1 MKLKPQHSLPFLTS
15 LLILFFLVQMTM
27 ANPPSLSLLPT
38 AVLFGVLMVFTM
50 TFAVIL
56 GGGPVSMTSM
66 TILAAYLV
74 LGPIPAAWAAFW
86 AALIHAIIRY
96 SWAEEMA
103 QPLDHGLWPHLSEAF
118 AQAGM
123 QALCIL
129 AAGSIYQNAGGSVP
143 LTNLEI
149 GDLFALTFLAVSYLS
164 VSRLLNGGYLA
175 LFGREKLEIYLQSL
189 PKIVL
194 FEAYTFTFAPLV
206 ALIYSRLGL
215 AVFVIFAFA
224 IVLSS
229 LAISNLA
236 SARQRLERRIKELD
250 SLQAVGRALSG
261 SLDLGTILP
270 AIHAQVAT
278 LMPAD
283 NFYIALLDPQSNE
296 ISFPLE
302 IEEGK
307 RAQLRSHHKGSE
319 LTEYILRT
327 QRPLLIR
334 RGRPFDNS
342 LLKVE
347 GLKVEGLG
355 PSTGPGA
362 GVEGRESF
370 DAAQSRPVEGVSI
383 GNKNPCSTRG
393 VELDPVERP
402 PASFLGVPLVAGQES
417 LGVIAVQSY
426 TTPGLYDESH
436 REVLI
441 TLAAQAAVAIQN
453 ARLYSHTDK
462 ALANRVQELD
472 SILRTTKEGILLF
485 DVHWKVLA
493 ANRTLAELL
502 GISQAV
508 ITGSSLGSRREDN
521 GGGLMNILGYT
532 AEGLRA
538 DCHDLSQGT
547 CESKK
552 QTLIIPRYRER
563 HLERTLTPVRD
574 RSGEVSGYLMVIRDL
589 TEERQLAKMRDEM
602 THMLIHDLRSPLSTL
617 QGALNVVDEN
627 LAEGNVEAAKQL
639 VTIAQ
644 HSSEKMLRLIDDL
657 LDISQLEGDRIPLQL
672 EAIEVEE
679 MLEAMAEQV
688 APLAEQAQIS
698 VAVEV
703 DPDLPAV
710 RVDAEYFER
719 VLNNLIDNAY
729 KFTPDGGSI
738 RIWAR
743 KANQNGSAGVLIG
756 VSDDGPG
763 IPKEDQNRL
772 FKKFQQ
778 VISNKGRRTGT
789 GLGLVYCK
797 LVVEAHGG
805 KIWVES
811 EPGKGSTFMVK
822 LVATA

>member
-1 MKLKPQHSLPFLTS
+1 MKTKPQYSLPLLTS
-15 LLILFFLVQMTM
+15 LIILFFLVQMTL

-38 AVLFGVLMVFTM
+38 TVLFGVLMVFTM

-56 GGGPVSMTSM
+56 GGGSVSMTSM
-66 TILAAYLV
+66 TMMAAYLV
-74 LGPIPAAWAAFW
+74 VGPILAAWAAFW
-86 AALIHAIIRY
+86 GALIHGIVRF
-96 SWAEEMA
+96 SWAEEIER
-103 QPLDHGLWPHLSEAF
+103 PPEPGFWPQLSESMAN
-118 AQAGM
+118 AGM
-123 QALCIL
+123 HSLCIL
-129 AAGSIYQNAGGSVP
+129 AAGSIYQSAGGSVP
-143 LTNLEI
+143 LIDLQFS
-149 GDLFALTFLAVSYLS
+149 DLFPLTFLAVSYLS

-175 LFGREKLEIYLQSL
+175 LFGRERLEFYLQSL
-189 PKIVL
+189 PKIVV

-236 SARQRLERRIKELD
+236 SARQRLERRIRELD
-250 SLQAVGRALSG
+250 SLQAVGQALTA
-261 SLDLGTILP
+261 SLDLGTILA

-296 ISFPLE
+296 IAFPLE

-307 RAQLRSHHKGSE
+307 RVQLRSHQKGSE
-319 LTEYILRT
+319 LAEYVLRT

-334 RGRPFDNS
+334 RGRPFDGS
-342 LLKVE
+342 MLKVE
-347 GLKVEGLG
+347 SSGERSSPVEHLK
-355 PSTGPGA
+355 
-362 GVEGRESF
+362 RES
-370 DAAQSRPVEGVSI
+370 SG
-383 GNKNPCSTRG
+383 
-393 VELDPVERP
+393 LDPVERP
-402 PASFLGVPLVAGQES
+402 PASFLGVPMVAGQEAV
-417 LGVIAVQSY
+417 GVIVVQSY
-426 TTPGLYDESH
+426 STPGLYDESH
-436 REVLI
+436 RDVLTTI
-441 TLAAQAAVAIQN
+441 AAQAAVAIQN
-453 ARLYSHTDK
+453 GRMYSLTDK

-472 SILRTTKEGILLF
+472 SILRTTKEGILLL

-502 GISQAV
+502 GISRAV

-521 GGGLMNILGYT
+521 GSGLMNSLGYT
-532 AEGLRA
+532 AEELRA
-538 DCHDLSQGT
+538 DFHDLSQGT
-547 CESKK
+547 HESKK
-552 QTLIIPRYRER
+552 QNIILPGYKER

-574 RSGEVSGYLMVIRDL
+574 RSGEVSGYLFVIRDL
-589 TEERQLAKMRDEM
+589 TEEHQLAKMRDEM

-617 QGALNVVDEN
+617 QGALSVVEEN
-627 LAEGNVEAAKQL
+627 LAEDNVEAAKQL

-657 LDISQLEGDRIPLQL
+657 LDISRLEGEEIPLKL
-672 EAIEVEE
+672 EAIDVENI
-679 MLEAMAEQV
+679 LNGVVEQV
-688 APLAEQAQIS
+688 VPLAEKAQIS
-698 VAVEV
+698 IQVEV
-703 DPDLPAV
+703 DPDLPAI

-729 KFTPDGGSI
+729 KFTPDGGAI

-743 KANQNGSAGVLIG
+743 ADHQSNKNGVIFG

-763 IPKEDQNRL
+763 IPQPDQNRL

-811 EPGKGSTFMVK
+811 EPGRGSTFKVK
-822 LVATA
+822 LMAPV

>member
-1 MKLKPQHSLPFLTS
+1 MKTKPQYSLPLLTS
-15 LLILFFLVQMTM
+15 LIILFFLVQMTL

-38 AVLFGVLMVFTM
+38 TVLFGVLMVFTM
-50 TFAVIL
+50 TFAVVL
-56 GGGPVSMTSM
+56 GGGSVSLTSM
-66 TILAAYLV
+66 TMMAAYLV
-74 LGPIPAAWAAFW
+74 VGPILAAWAAFW
-86 AALIHAIIRY
+86 GALIHGIVRF
-96 SWAEEMA
+96 SWAEEIE
-103 QPLDHGLWPHLSEAF
+103 QPLEPGFWPQLSESLAN
-118 AQAGM
+118 AGM
-123 QALCIL
+123 HSLCIL

-143 LTNLEI
+143 LTDLQFS
-149 GDLFALTFLAVSYLS
+149 DLFPMTFLAVSYLS
-164 VSRLLNGGYLA
+164 VSRLLTGGYLA
-175 LFGREKLEIYLQSL
+175 LFGRERVEFYLQWL
-189 PKIVL
+189 PKIVV

-229 LAISNLA
+229 LAMSNLA

-250 SLQAVGRALSG
+250 SLQAVGQALTA
-261 SLDLGTILP
+261 SLDLGTILS

-296 ISFPLE
+296 IAFPLE

-307 RAQLRSHHKGSE
+307 RAQLRSHQKGSE
-319 LTEYILRT
+319 LAEYILRT
-327 QRPLLIR
+327 QRALLIR
-334 RGRPFDNS
+334 RGRPLDYGR
-342 LLKVE
+342 LKVE
-347 GLKVEGLG
+347 GLDPSTGLRTG
-355 PSTGPGA
+355 PSTSLRA
-362 GVEGRESF
+362 GVEGLKRES
-370 DAAQSRPVEGVSI
+370 SG
-383 GNKNPCSTRG
+383 
-393 VELDPVERP
+393 LDPVERS
-402 PASFLGVPLVAGQES
+402 PASFLGVPMVAGQEAV
-417 LGVIAVQSY
+417 GVIAVQSY
-426 TTPGLYDESH
+426 STPGLYDESH
-436 REVLI
+436 KDVLTTI
-441 TLAAQAAVAIQN
+441 AAQAAVAIQN
-453 ARLYSHTDK
+453 GRMYSLTDK

-472 SILRTTKEGILLF
+472 SILRTTKEGILLL

-521 GGGLMNILGYT
+521 GSGLMNTLGYT
-532 AEGLRA
+532 AEELRA
-538 DCHDLSQGT
+538 DFQDLSQGT
-547 CESKK
+547 HESKK
-552 QTLIIPRYRER
+552 QTIILPGYKER

-574 RSGEVSGYLMVIRDL
+574 RSGEVSGYLFVIRDL
-589 TEERQLAKMRDEM
+589 TEEHQLAKMRDEM

-617 QGALNVVDEN
+617 QGALSVVEEN
-627 LAEGNVEAAKQL
+627 LAEDNVETAKQL

-644 HSSEKMLRLIDDL
+644 QSGEKILRLIDDL
-657 LDISQLEGDRIPLQL
+657 LDISRLEGDQIPLKL
-672 EAIEVEE
+672 EAIDVENI
-679 MLEAMAEQV
+679 LNGVVEQV
-688 APLAEQAQIS
+688 VPLAEKAQIS
-698 VAVEV
+698 IKVEV
-703 DPDLPAV
+703 DPDLPAI

-719 VLNNLIDNAY
+719 VLNNLLDNAY

-743 KANQNGSAGVLIG
+743 ADHQTNKNGVIIG

-763 IPKEDQNRL
+763 IPQQDQNRL

-822 LVATA
+822 LLAPV